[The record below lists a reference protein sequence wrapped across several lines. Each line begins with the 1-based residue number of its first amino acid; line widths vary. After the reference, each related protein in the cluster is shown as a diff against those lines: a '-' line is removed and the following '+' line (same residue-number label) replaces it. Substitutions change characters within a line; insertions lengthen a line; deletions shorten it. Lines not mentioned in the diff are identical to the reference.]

1 MTYILLMSNSIPL
14 NPFHL
19 SFRPDPEQIDN
30 EGMVIRD
37 IDKIQIAI
45 DIVNRRIGKLFPGT
59 FITTE
64 TTKVNYPDIVFDP
77 HKKYRLENSF
87 VQLILC
93 DANPD
98 ILRTV
103 QCKKVMVD
111 TFRWLGVELE
121 QKSLNLSITASTLNL
136 VTIEKESESDES
148 SVRKIFTEY
157 GFKTKLY
164 KKYSDYY
171 VSQMNQ
177 KFNSTSNGVIVDT
190 RMEKPKSTLV
200 SKLFSLFS

>member
-1 MTYILLMSNSIPL
+1 MSNSVSL
-14 NPFHL
+14 NPPHL
-19 SFRPDPEQIDN
+19 SFRPYPEQIGN

-64 TTKVNYPDIVFDP
+64 TTKVDCPDIVFDP
-77 HKKYRLENSF
+77 HKKYTLENSF
-87 VQLILC
+87 EQLILS
-93 DANPD
+93 DPNPD
-98 ILRTV
+98 ILRIV

-121 QKSLNLSITASTLNL
+121 QKSLDLFIPTASTLNM
-136 VTIEKESESDES
+136 VSIEQESESNES

-177 KFNSTSNGVIVDT
+177 KFNSTSNGVIVDS
-190 RMEKPKSTLV
+190 RIDKPKSTLV

>member
-1 MTYILLMSNSIPL
+1 MSNSVSL
-14 NPFHL
+14 NPPSF
-19 SFRPDPEQIDN
+19 SFRPYPEQIGN

-37 IDKIQIAI
+37 INKIQIAI
-45 DIVNRRIGKLFPGT
+45 DIVNRRIGKLFPDT

-64 TTKVNYPDIVFDP
+64 TTKVDCPDIVYDP

-87 VQLILC
+87 EQLILC
-93 DANPD
+93 APNPD
-98 ILRTV
+98 LMRFS

-121 QKSLNLSITASTLNL
+121 QKSLELVMTASTSNM
-136 VTIEKESESDES
+136 VTIEQESESDES
-148 SVRKIFTEY
+148 SVQKIFTEY

-177 KFNSTSNGVIVDT
+177 KFNSTSNGLIVDT

>member
-1 MTYILLMSNSIPL
+1 MSNSIPL
-14 NPFHL
+14 NPPVF
-19 SFRPDPEQIDN
+19 SFRPDPEQIGN
-30 EGMVIRD
+30 ETIVIRD
-37 IDKIQIAI
+37 MNKIQIAI
-45 DIVNRRIGKLFPGT
+45 DIVNRRIGKLFPVT

-64 TTKVNYPDIVFDP
+64 TTKSDCPDIVFDP
-77 HKKYRLENSF
+77 HKKYTLENSF
-87 VQLILC
+87 EELILSVP
-93 DANPD
+93 NPNTQR
-98 ILRTV
+98 IV

-121 QKSLNLSITASTLNL
+121 QKSLDLFITASTLNM
-136 VTIEKESESDES
+136 VTIDKESESDES

-171 VSQMNQ
+171 VSQINQ
-177 KFNSTSNGVIVDT
+177 KFNSTSNGVIVDS
-190 RMEKPKSTLV
+190 RIEKPKSTLV

>member
-1 MTYILLMSNSIPL
+1 MSNSIPL
-14 NPFHL
+14 NPPVF
-19 SFRPDPEQIDN
+19 SFRPDPEQIGN
-30 EGMVIRD
+30 ETIVIRD
-37 IDKIQIAI
+37 MNKIQIAI

-59 FITTE
+59 FLTTE
-64 TTKVNYPDIVFDP
+64 TTRVEATDFVYDP

-87 VQLILC
+87 VQLILS
-93 DANPD
+93 DPNPD
-98 ILRTV
+98 IPKIV

-121 QKSLNLSITASTLNL
+121 QKSLDLFITASTLNL
-136 VTIEKESESDES
+136 VTIEPESESNES

>member
-1 MTYILLMSNSIPL
+1 MSNSIPL
-14 NPFHL
+14 NPPVF
-19 SFRPDPEQIDN
+19 SFRPDPEQIGN
-30 EGMVIRD
+30 ETIVIRD
-37 IDKIQIAI
+37 MNKIQIAI

-59 FITTE
+59 FLTTE
-64 TTKVNYPDIVFDP
+64 TTRVEATDFVYDP

-87 VQLILC
+87 VQLILS
-93 DANPD
+93 DPNPD
-98 ILRTV
+98 IPKIV

-121 QKSLNLSITASTLNL
+121 QKSLDLFITASTLNM
-136 VTIEKESESDES
+136 VTIELESESNES

>member
-1 MTYILLMSNSIPL
+1 MSNSVSL
-14 NPFHL
+14 NPPRF
-19 SFRPDPEQIDN
+19 SFRPDPEQIGN

-64 TTKVNYPDIVFDP
+64 TTKVDCPDIVFDP
-77 HKKYRLENSF
+77 HKKYTLENSF
-87 VQLILC
+87 EQLILF
-93 DANPD
+93 DPNPD
-98 ILRTV
+98 ILRIV

-121 QKSLNLSITASTLNL
+121 QKSLDLFIPTASTLNM
-136 VTIEKESESDES
+136 VSIEQESESNES

-177 KFNSTSNGVIVDT
+177 KFNSTSNGVIVDS
-190 RMEKPKSTLV
+190 RLEKPKSTLV

>member
-1 MTYILLMSNSIPL
+1 MSHYLPL
-14 NPFHL
+14 NPPHI
-19 SFRPDPEQIDN
+19 SFRPDPEQIGN

-37 IDKIQIAI
+37 INKIQIAI
-45 DIVNRRIGKLFPGT
+45 DIVNRRIGKLFPDI
-59 FITTE
+59 FLTTE
-64 TTKVNYPDIVFDP
+64 TTRVEYPDIVFDP

-93 DANPD
+93 DPNPD
-98 ILRTV
+98 IPRIV

-121 QKSLNLSITASTLNL
+121 QKSLDLYITASTLNM
-136 VTIEKESESDES
+136 VTIEQKSESNES

-157 GFKTKLY
+157 GFKTKLH

-171 VSQMNQ
+171 VSKMNQ

-190 RMEKPKSTLV
+190 RWEKLKSTLV

>member
-1 MTYILLMSNSIPL
+1 MSNSVSL
-14 NPFHL
+14 NPPHF
-19 SFRPDPEQIDN
+19 SFRPYPEQIGN

-64 TTKVNYPDIVFDP
+64 TTKVDCPDIVFDP
-77 HKKYRLENSF
+77 HKKYTLENSF
-87 VQLILC
+87 EQLILS
-93 DANPD
+93 DPNPD
-98 ILRTV
+98 ILRIV
-103 QCKKVMVD
+103 QSKKVMVD

-121 QKSLNLSITASTLNL
+121 QKSLDLFIPTASTLNM
-136 VTIEKESESDES
+136 VSIEQESESNES

-177 KFNSTSNGVIVDT
+177 KFNSTSNGVIVDS
-190 RMEKPKSTLV
+190 RIDKPKSTLV

>member
-1 MTYILLMSNSIPL
+1 MSNSVSL
-14 NPFHL
+14 NPPRF
-19 SFRPDPEQIDN
+19 SFRPYPEQIGN

-45 DIVNRRIGKLFPGT
+45 DIVNRRIGKLFPGA
-59 FITTE
+59 FIITE
-64 TTKVNYPDIVFDP
+64 TTKVDCPDIVCDP

-87 VQLILC
+87 EQLILC
-93 DANPD
+93 APNPD
-98 ILRTV
+98 LMRFS

-121 QKSLNLSITASTLNL
+121 QKSFELVMTASTLNM
-136 VTIEKESESDES
+136 VTIEHESESNES
-148 SVRKIFTEY
+148 SVHKIKTEY

-190 RMEKPKSTLV
+190 RWEKPKSTLV
-200 SKLFSLFS
+200 SKLFKYIIYHIKI

>member
-1 MTYILLMSNSIPL
+1 MSNSIPL
-14 NPFHL
+14 NPPRL
-19 SFRPDPEQIDN
+19 SFRPDPEQIGN
-30 EGMVIRD
+30 EGIVIRD
-37 IDKIQIAI
+37 INKIQIAI

-64 TTKVNYPDIVFDP
+64 TTKVDYSDIVCDP

-87 VQLILC
+87 VQLILS
-93 DANPD
+93 DPNPD
-98 ILRTV
+98 IPRIV

-121 QKSLNLSITASTLNL
+121 QKSLDLFITASTLNM

-177 KFNSTSNGVIVDT
+177 KFNSTSNGVFVDS
-190 RMEKPKSTLV
+190 RLEKPKSTLV